1 MYKEQ
6 RKWLTEEQFFGV
18 FGYGYLL
25 VNFVPILEGY
35 NWGETETTHDR
46 FGSLLIEVGNVSAWR
61 WFHLYVSAFWL
72 IFGYHLAFS
81 VKVFFEYKLLGL
93 IKCGSF

>member
-35 NWGETETTHDR
+35 NWGETETAHGR

-61 WFHLYVSAFWL
+61 WFHLHVSAFWL
-72 IFGYHLAFS
+72 TCSFGFS
-81 VKVFFEYKLLGL
+81 VKVSLNTNF
-93 IKCGSF
+93 